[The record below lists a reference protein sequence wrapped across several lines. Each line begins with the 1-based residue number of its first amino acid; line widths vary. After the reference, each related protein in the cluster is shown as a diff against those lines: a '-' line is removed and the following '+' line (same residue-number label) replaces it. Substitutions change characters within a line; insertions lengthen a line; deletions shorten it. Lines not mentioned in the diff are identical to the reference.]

1 MVCEGVRPRR
11 GRSRRTTACGERRRR
26 RMETATMKVPF
37 RRAFVPVDHST
48 SIPLNTQIVLQ
59 FEEALRAGMLSEGDQ
74 LPSELDLGKGFQVS
88 RTTLR
93 RAMARLE
100 ERGAILRERGRGK
113 GTTVV
118 HAEPITRSPGTT
130 TTLYEMIAASSRLP
144 ITTLLTYEHH
154 LVDET
159 FSVTSGFSVG
169 TRVIHILRHRSANA
183 EPIAVLENWILEDHV
198 TFAPE
203 RLGMESMEML
213 LQEGGVRQR
222 RVLFEYRATVAGDH
236 AEFLGVSADTPVID
250 EIRHVH
256 DNEGQYEYS
265 HHVSHPEN
273 ERVRGA
279 ITP

>member
-1 MVCEGVRPRR
+1 
-11 GRSRRTTACGERRRR
+11 
-26 RMETATMKVPF
+26 METAAMKVPF
-37 RRAFVPVDHST
+37 RRAFAPVDQAT

-59 FEEALRAGMLSEGDQ
+59 FEEALRAGLLSEGDQ
-74 LPSELDLGKGFQVS
+74 LPSEMELGEGFQVS

-93 RAMARLE
+93 RALAHLE

-118 HAEPITRSPGTT
+118 HAEPITRPPGSI
-130 TTLYEMIAASSRLP
+130 TTLYEMIAASSRRP
-144 ITTLLTYEHH
+144 VTTLLTYEPQQ
-154 LVDET
+154 VDET

-169 TRVIHILRHRSANA
+169 SRVIHILRHRSANA
-183 EPIAVLENWILEDHV
+183 EPIAVLENWILETHV

-203 RLGMESMEML
+203 RLGEESMEML
-213 LQEGGVRQR
+213 LREGGVRQR

-236 AEFLGVSADTPVID
+236 AEFLGVATDTPVVD
-250 EIRHVH
+250 EIRHIH
-256 DNEGQYEYS
+256 DDAGQYEYS

-273 ERVRGA
+273 ERVRGV